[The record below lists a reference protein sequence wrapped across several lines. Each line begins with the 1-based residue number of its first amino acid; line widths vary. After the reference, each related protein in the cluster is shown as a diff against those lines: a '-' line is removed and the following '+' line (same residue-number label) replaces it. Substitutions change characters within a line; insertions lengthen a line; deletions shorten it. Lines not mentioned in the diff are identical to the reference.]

1 MIKTREPISQR
12 LVRKGAFLEE
22 TYTLF
27 GGWNESASFDE
38 NFEAAFQGRFRSE
51 GWKRE
56 VYATLRRRFRDI
68 QSAQP
73 LIVLARHHFDI
84 FDWRY
89 CLHLRVAIHETL
101 YGSFLT
107 DWLYPEFQA
116 GRLVLR
122 TEDAVQYVL
131 NSWKSLSGS
140 DEPLSDYGATR
151 TARDLLRMARD
162 FGLLEGEGRTKTFA
176 SLYFSDDLIL
186 YFCHVIA
193 AEENSTSRVPNS
205 GIWKLLLLD
214 HSEVHTHLL
223 RLHQYRKL
231 DYQVAGS
238 LVELTLPC
246 SSAVDYA
253 ERMLA

>member
-1 MIKTREPISQR
+1 VIKARDPISQR

-27 GGWNESASFDE
+27 RGWKEGVSFDA
-38 NFEAAFQGRFRSE
+38 NFEAAFQGQFRSE
-51 GWKRE
+51 GWRKE
-56 VYATLRRRFRDI
+56 VYATLRRRFRDV

-73 LIVLARHHFDI
+73 LIVLARHRFDI
-84 FDWRY
+84 FDWQC
-89 CLHLRVAIHETL
+89 CLHFWVAIHETL
-101 YGSFLT
+101 YRSFLT

-116 GRLVLR
+116 GRLMLR
-122 TEDAVQYVL
+122 TEDTVQYVL

-140 DEPLSDYGATR
+140 GEPLSEYGATR

-176 SLYFSDDLIL
+176 SLHFSDELIL

-205 GIWKLLLLD
+205 NLWKLLLLD
-214 HSEVHTHLL
+214 HTDVHTHLL

-231 DYQVAGS
+231 EYQVAGS
-238 LVELTLPC
+238 LVELNLPC
-246 SSAVDYA
+246 SNPVDYA
-253 ERMLA
+253 ERMVG

>member
-1 MIKTREPISQR
+1 MSKAREPISQR

-27 GGWNESASFDE
+27 SGWDESFSFDV

-51 GWKRE
+51 GWKKE

-73 LIVLARHHFDI
+73 LIVLARHHFKI

-89 CLHLRVAIHETL
+89 CLHLWVAIHETL
-101 YGSFLT
+101 YRSFLA

-116 GRLVLR
+116 GRLMLR
-122 TEDAVQYVL
+122 TEDAIRHVL
-131 NSWKSLSGS
+131 NSWKSLSVSG
-140 DEPLSDYGATR
+140 EPLSEYGATR

-162 FGLLEGEGRTKTFA
+162 FGLLEGDGRTKTFA
-176 SLYFSDDLIL
+176 SLHFSDELML

-193 AEENSTSRVPNS
+193 AQENSTSRVPNS
-205 GIWKLLLLD
+205 GLWKLLLLD
-214 HSEVHTHLL
+214 HTEVHAHLL

-238 LVELTLPC
+238 LVELTLPS

-253 ERMLA
+253 ERMVA